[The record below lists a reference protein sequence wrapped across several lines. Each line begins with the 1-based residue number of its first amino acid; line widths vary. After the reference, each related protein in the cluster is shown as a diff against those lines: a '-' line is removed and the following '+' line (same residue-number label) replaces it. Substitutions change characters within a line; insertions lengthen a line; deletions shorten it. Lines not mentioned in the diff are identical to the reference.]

1 MSMKL
6 FLVFIMLLTSL
17 TLFSQVEK
25 NQDTLLTLYISKLE
39 LNDIQTEEFT
49 LIYNKY
55 KTNIYR
61 KDIDNNTFNKINKLR
76 DIEIY
81 NMLTEEQ
88 FSVYKKVKKEIEPQL
103 KYRWN

>member
-1 MSMKL
+1 
-6 FLVFIMLLTSL
+6 MLLTSL

-39 LNDIQTEEFT
+39 LNDIQTEGFT

-55 KTNIYR
+55 KANIYK
-61 KDIDNNTFNKINKLR
+61 KDIDNTTFNKINKLR
-76 DIEIY
+76 DLETY

-88 FSVYKKVKKEIEPQL
+88 FSVYKKVKK
-103 KYRWN
+103 K

>member
-1 MSMKL
+1 MKF
-6 FLVFIMLLTSL
+6 FLVYIMLLTSL

-25 NQDTLLTLYISKLE
+25 KQDTLLTHYILKLE
-39 LNDIQTEEFT
+39 LNDIQTEGFT

-55 KTNIYR
+55 KTTISK
-61 KDIDNNTFNKINKLR
+61 KDIDNNTFNKIIKLR
-76 DIEIY
+76 DLEIY

-88 FSVYKKVKKEIEPQL
+88 FSVYNKVKKEIEPQL

>member
-1 MSMKL
+1 M
-6 FLVFIMLLTSL
+6 LTSL

-25 NQDTLLTLYISKLE
+25 NQDTLLTHYISKLE

-55 KTNIYR
+55 KENIFK

-76 DIEIY
+76 DLEIY

-88 FSVYKKVKKEIEPQL
+88 SSIYKKVKKKIEPQL

>member
-1 MSMKL
+1 
-6 FLVFIMLLTSL
+6 MLITSL

-25 NQDTLLTLYISKLE
+25 NQDTLLTHYISKLE

-55 KTNIYR
+55 KANFSK

-76 DIEIY
+76 DLEIY

-88 FSVYKKVKKEIEPQL
+88 FNIYKKVKKEIEPQL

>member
-1 MSMKL
+1 
-6 FLVFIMLLTSL
+6 MLLTSL

-55 KTNIYR
+55 KVNFSK

-76 DIEIY
+76 DLEIY
-81 NMLTEEQ
+81 NVLTKEQ
-88 FSVYKKVKKEIEPQL
+88 FSIYKKVKKEIEPQL

>member
-1 MSMKL
+1 MNMNF

-17 TLFSQVEK
+17 TFFSQVEK
-25 NQDTLLTLYISKLE
+25 NQDTLLTHYITKLE

-55 KTNIYR
+55 KANIYK
-61 KDIDNNTFNKINKLR
+61 KDVEDNTFNKIIKLR
-76 DIEIY
+76 DLEIY

-88 FSVYKKVKKEIEPQL
+88 FSIYKKVKIEIEPQL